1 METYERIRELRK
13 KYLKLSMESFG
24 NRLGVSRDT
33 INNIELNRLKK
44 PEQATEWYRRYVYQ

>member
-44 PEQATEWYRRYVYQ
+44 PEQSVIVGL